1 MIYQCYKHKGDCM
14 NGISNGACVPA
25 EPKSRIAE
33 IYEHLQALGI
43 EVVEL
48 QRIVNLKRVD
58 YYAINAEGCES
69 EKGQGGTINDIDWMI
84 GDIKRMVLDVR
95 EYVETL

>member
-1 MIYQCYKHKGDCM
+1 M
-14 NGISNGACVPA
+14 NEMCTSACEPS

-48 QRIVNLKRVD
+48 QRVVDENRTKYFGSQGIAAEKEKSEGGIVN
-58 YYAINAEGCES
+58 
-69 EKGQGGTINDIDWMI
+69 DIEWMI
-84 GDIKRMVLDVR
+84 GDIKRMLIDVR
-95 EYVETL
+95 EYVEVL

>member
-1 MIYQCYKHKGDCM
+1 MCYKHKGDFMKGMCT
-14 NGISNGACVPA
+14 GTCEPA

-48 QRIVNLKRVD
+48 QRVVNAKRVD
-58 YYAINAEGCES
+58 YYAINTKGCES
-69 EKGQGGTINDIDWMI
+69 EKGQGGTINDMDWMI
-84 GDIKRMVLDVR
+84 EDIKRMVLDVR